1 MVQKR
6 SETEG
11 DGVKLL
17 EQYIENAWN
26 VVQKA
31 IEESGE
37 NGRKHV
43 MKKAGQS
50 TVKTYKREESNH
62 RKREKKQ
69 WKLEEK
75 LWQY

>member
-1 MVQKR
+1 M
-6 SETEG
+6 
-11 DGVKLL
+11 
-17 EQYIENAWN
+17 
-26 VVQKA
+26 VQKA

-43 MKKAGQS
+43 IKKAGQK
-50 TVKTYKREESNH
+50 TVKTYKREEGNH

>member
-1 MVQKR
+1 M
-6 SETEG
+6 
-11 DGVKLL
+11 
-17 EQYIENAWN
+17 
-26 VVQKA
+26 VQKA

-37 NGRKHV
+37 NGRKHAI
-43 MKKAGQS
+43 KKAGQN

-75 LWQY
+75 L